1 MLVLEQM
8 ATFFVLVLIGLVANK
23 RGIINADNER
33 QLSALLVDIACPAM
47 IMSSVADGAK
57 RMPSQEILLT
67 LLAVALVFG
76 LTLALANILPVLLRY
91 PKRKRCA
98 VNAMTTFTN
107 MGFIGMPLLAGLY
120 GNEALI
126 YITLFLIPS
135 NIIYYTYGIHTI
147 NGNNPTANRFRW
159 RDCLS
164 SGVIACII
172 AIILYVTETT
182 MPRLAA
188 EPIKLLGAVTAP
200 LAMMLLGASLS
211 QINCSDFVKDWR
223 LLAFIFIRMILF
235 PVLVLILLEQFVTSY
250 MLLGACLVVLATP
263 IGNMVAMLAALYDR
277 EVLPLIVRST
287 SMTTAASVLTVPLVA
302 YLAGLG

>member
-8 ATFFVLVLIGLVANK
+8 AAFFVLVLVGFVANR
-23 RGIINADNER
+23 RGIIDEVSER
-33 QLSALLVDIACPAM
+33 QLSMLLVDIACPAM
-47 IMSSVADGAK
+47 ILSSVADGAE
-57 RMPSQEILLT
+57 RMPGQEIAVALA
-67 LLAVALVFG
+67 AVALVFG
-76 LTLALANILPVLLRY
+76 STLALANVLPMLLRY
-91 PKRKRCA
+91 PQRERCA

-135 NIIYYTYGIHTI
+135 NVIYYTYGIRTI
-147 NGNNPTANRFRW
+147 NGNNPATKRLHW

-164 SGVIACII
+164 SGVLACVA
-172 AIILYVTETT
+172 AIVLYVAEVT

-211 QINCSDFVKDWR
+211 QAAWHDLAKDWR
-223 LLAFIFIRMILF
+223 LPAFIIIRMILF
-235 PVLVLILLEQFVTSY
+235 PVLVLLILEQFVDDHR
-250 MLLGACLVVLATP
+250 LLGACLVVLATP

-277 EVLPLIVRST
+277 EVLPLIVRGT
-287 SMTTAASVLTVPLVA
+287 SLTTAASVLTVPLVA
-302 YLAGLG
+302 YLVGLG